1 MSIRKLRPSDRDPI
15 ERILRGTGVFSEQEV
30 SVALELIDI
39 ANGKP
44 EQTDYEIY
52 IAEDPPARI
61 AGYICYGPVP
71 LTQGVYDLYWIA
83 VSQEVQGQGIGKAL
97 LTFMEESL
105 AGRRARKVMIETSST
120 GGYLGTRA
128 FYERNGYREIARIRD
143 FYRPGDDKVIFS
155 RELSAL
161 G

>member
-15 ERILRGTGVFSEQEV
+15 ERILRGTRVFSEQEV

-44 EQTDYEIY
+44 DQTDYEIY
-52 IAEDPPARI
+52 VAEDPPGPV

-83 VSQEVQGQGIGKAL
+83 VSQDLQGRGIGKL
-97 LTFMEESL
+97 LLRFMEDSL
-105 AGRRARKVMIETSST
+105 AERRARKVMIETSST
-120 GGYLGTRA
+120 SGYVGTRE
-128 FYERNGYREIARIRD
+128 FYEKNGYREIARIRD
-143 FYRPGDDKVIFS
+143 FYKPGDDKVIFS
-155 RELSAL
+155 RDLK
-161 G
+161 